1 MTRPFPG
8 YAEGMEQRT
17 EHLGVGPRPTERI
30 PVGERPTEQVPIG
43 ERPTEQVPVDDRPPV
58 VIRVDRRHGIVG
70 VLALVVLLGA
80 AFFLVRG
87 CALPSAPFAKQT
99 IDRSQPALLKSIQDL
114 SRFEAASGNFQV
126 IVDLQ
131 QTRSLI
137 PPVLL
142 GQRTLFVAAGSV
154 DAYVDFRALKGD
166 AITVSADR
174 KSVTVRLPAA
184 QLDKPNIDN
193 KNTYVF
199 AEQRGLINRLADLF
213 GGDVNSQQQL
223 YVLGEQK
230 IADAAKA
237 SGLAAR
243 AQQNTKTMLTG
254 MLTSLGFTSVTVN
267 VTGA

>member
-1 MTRPFPG
+1 
-8 YAEGMEQRT
+8 MEQRT
-17 EHLGVGPRPTERI
+17 EQPTEEL
-30 PVGERPTEQVPIG
+30 PVADRP
-43 ERPTEQVPVDDRPPV
+43 DRPPV
-58 VIRVDRRHGIVG
+58 VIRVDRKRGIAG
-70 VLALVVLLGA
+70 TIGLVVLLVL

-87 CALPSAPFAKQT
+87 CGLLSGNPFAERT

-114 SRFEAASGNFQV
+114 ARFEAASGNFQV

-131 QTRSLI
+131 QSRPLI
-137 PPVLL
+137 PTVLL

-154 DAYVDFRALKGD
+154 DAYVDFRAMTGD

-184 QLDKPNIDN
+184 QLDKPNLDN
-193 KNTYVF
+193 RNTYVF
-199 AEQRGLINRLADLF
+199 AEQRGIINRLEDLF
-213 GGDVNSQQQL
+213 GADVNRQQQL
-223 YVLGEQK
+223 YIMGEQK

-237 SGLAAR
+237 SGLAER

-254 MLTSLGFTSVTVN
+254 MLRSLGFTSVTVN